1 MARPTARVL
10 SLLELLQSGGVRT
23 VAELAGRL
31 GVDERTVRRYA
42 DHLIDLDVPVESVRG
57 RYGGYRLG
65 SGYRMPPLMLSDDEA
80 LAVLLGLVVS
90 EHGREADWLEE
101 DWRSAIQQARWVVA
115 RTAHG
120 VVGVA
125 RSSQDP
131 ESPERRYIGAVW
143 VAPEFRRLGVGRRLV
158 RWLIDR
164 ERKSGIREILLWVI
178 DSNVYARSFYFR
190 MGFRSTGRVQPVPG
204 GENR

>member
-1 MARPTARVL
+1 MGALKGHRKPDD
-10 SLLELLQSGGVRT
+10 G
-23 VAELAGRL
+23 GRL
-31 GVDERTVRRYA
+31 QVRLDWVTPA
-42 DHLIDLDVPVESVRG
+42 DWKDLRSVRL
-57 RYGGYRLG
+57 R
-65 SGYRMPPLMLSDDEA
+65 A
-80 LAVLLGLVVS
+80 LADAPKAFVS
-90 EHGREADWLEE
+90 EHSREADWLEE

-115 RTAHG
+115 RTAHD
-120 VVGVA
+120 VIGVA

-131 ESPERRYIGAVW
+131 ESPERRYIEAVW

-190 MGFRSTGRVQPVPG
+190 MGFRSTGRIQPVPG
-204 GENR
+204 GEKRTEELLSYVTGSWGFRQD